1 MSSVN
6 QGFWTESTTN
16 PKRKYRFQVEL
27 NGGATVG
34 TAMNTGVIWFAKT
47 VNKPEVTVNTAEAQY
62 LSHKFYYP
70 GTVEWNEVSLTLI
83 DPVSPDAA
91 QATLQM
97 LTNMGYLG
105 PKESGTSDPQTIS
118 KRQSFEVVIRQIDAD
133 GTPQET
139 WTLKN
144 AIITKLGFGDL
155 DYGTEDLSEIEMGF
169 RYDWATCITKDG
181 TQFFNQ

>member
-1 MSSVN
+1 MADVN
-6 QGFWTESTTN
+6 SGFWTQSTTN
-16 PKRKYRFQVEL
+16 PKRKYRFQVSL
-27 NGGATVG
+27 NSGAAVG
-34 TAMNTGVIWFAKT
+34 TALGSGVIWFAKT
-47 VNKPEVTVNTAEAQY
+47 VAKPEITVNTAEAQY

-105 PKESGTSDPQTIS
+105 PNESKDADPQTIS
-118 KRQSFEVVIRQIDAD
+118 KGQAFQVVITQIDSD
-133 GTPQET
+133 GNPQET

-144 AIITKLGFGDL
+144 AIITKLAFGDL
-155 DYGTEDLSEIEMGF
+155 DYSSEDLSEIEMSF
-169 RYDWATCITKDG
+169 RYDWATCDVAG
-181 TQFFNQ
+181 DEFFNA